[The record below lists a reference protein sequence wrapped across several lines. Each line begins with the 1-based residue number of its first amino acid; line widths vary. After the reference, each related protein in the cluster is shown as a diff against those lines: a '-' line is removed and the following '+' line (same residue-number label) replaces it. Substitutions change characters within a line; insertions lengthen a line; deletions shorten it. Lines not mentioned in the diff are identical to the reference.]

1 MQLIRKLNKGICFL
15 LCVTDIFSK
24 YAWVTS
30 LKGLTITNDFQK
42 ILAESNRE
50 PNEILVDKG
59 SVFYDRSLKSWVQDC
74 DLEIYSTH
82 NEVIFAAA
90 ERFIRTLKN
99 KISKYMASKSKY
111 VHINKLDDRVNKY
124 NNTYQSA
131 IKMKPVDVKSGI
143 CYIKFTI

>member
-15 LCVTDIFSK
+15 FCVTDIFSK
-24 YAWVTS
+24 YAWITS

-42 ILAESNRE
+42 ILAESNCE

-59 SVFYDRSLKSWVQDC
+59 NVFYDRSLKSWVQDS

-99 KISKYMASKSKY
+99 KISKYRASKSKY

-124 NNTYQSA
+124 NNAFQSA
-131 IKMKPVDVKSGI
+131 IKMKPVDVKSGT